1 MTKVYDWQQVIN
13 KEELADC
20 VQTLRKG
27 GVIIFPT
34 ETVYGI
40 GTNAYCEESV
50 KKIYEVKQRPG
61 EKPLSIMVGNEE
73 EISKYAVISNEIE
86 EKIIK
91 NFMPGPL
98 TIILKKKTGIFDY
111 ISSGKDTIGI
121 RIPDNKM
128 IMSILKESKLP
139 VVAPSANISGKPSGI
154 ILEEILKDFDGK
166 VDICINGGKAKLSE
180 PSTIV
185 QVIDNKPVILRQG
198 KIKLEEIEEVLKN
211 RDKGRN

>member
-61 EKPLSIMVGNEE
+61 EKPLSIMVGNAE

-121 RIPDNKM
+121 RIPNNKM

>member
-61 EKPLSIMVGNEE
+61 EKPLSIMVGNAE

-198 KIKLEEIEEVLKN
+198 EIKLEEIEEVLKN